1 MHNDSKLDPETNKPD
16 IISDYDANSGGI
28 DTVDKIFMNYSS
40 SRNNRN
46 FIQHSKHSEC
56 PKIQNDISKELVN
69 IFDETL
75 SDEERTTIS
84 KKKIQAT
91 AEERNPEEPPPKIRG
106 RCFCCRMQKNRMTT
120 INCKTCNRSECK
132 EHTMAVIT
140 CQECRKKRR

>member
-1 MHNDSKLDPETNKPD
+1 MFQKKNKAIILFFTMHNDSKLDPETNKPD

-84 KKKIQAT
+84 KKKYK
-91 AEERNPEEPPPKIRG
+91 RP
-106 RCFCCRMQKNRMTT
+106 QKNGTLR
-120 INCKTCNRSECK
+120 NHLQK
-132 EHTMAVIT
+132 
-140 CQECRKKRR
+140 